1 MCQKV
6 QATVKKTVFKR
17 EQKVSH
23 NHLKNALD
31 GSGGSGNTR
40 LSSLKINARLTH
52 KT

>member
-17 EQKVSH
+17 ERKVSH
-23 NHLKNALD
+23 NRLKNALA
-31 GSGGSGNTR
+31 GSENTR